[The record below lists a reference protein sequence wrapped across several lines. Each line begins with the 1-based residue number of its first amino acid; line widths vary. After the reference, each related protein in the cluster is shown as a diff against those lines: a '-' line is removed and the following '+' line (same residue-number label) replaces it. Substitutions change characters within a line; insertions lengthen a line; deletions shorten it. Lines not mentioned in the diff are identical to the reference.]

1 MVIDFPEF
9 KCRRSDRWTTHERP
23 VRYRFSRPVLEI
35 KPSGNQTGPMAEVH
49 RPFFFSPTMD
59 RRRASLSPRRSLF
72 PAGLAAGRSL

>member
-1 MVIDFPEF
+1 
-9 KCRRSDRWTTHERP
+9 
-23 VRYRFSRPVLEI
+23 
-35 KPSGNQTGPMAEVH
+35 MAEVH